1 MNFVN
6 CDFEPTYKNYIDASN
21 EDLTDTIYRRE
32 LLSFFKCSQYN
43 DTVISIRTDKLFHKL
58 KNVNKFSELLS
69 LTLNNQMVALMSNSN
84 EINSACLTLFFSY
97 DYFDVFLKCLQ
108 DYKTI
113 HDITNENYNK
123 MRTLILE
130 NC

>member
-1 MNFVN
+1 MNFVE
-6 CDFEPTYKNYIDASN
+6 CDFDVTYKQYIDSSN
-21 EDLTDTIYRRE
+21 EDLSDTMYRRD
-32 LLSFFKCSQYN
+32 LLSFFKCSTYN

-58 KNVNKFSELLS
+58 KENEKFAELFK
-69 LTLNNQMVALMSNSN
+69 LTLNNQMVALMSNKE

-108 DYKTI
+108 DYKRSN
-113 HDITNENYNK
+113 DITNENYNNL
-123 MRTLILE
+123 RTLIIN